1 MQLLDYQQRALSE
14 ISKHSKG
21 KVLMPTGGGKTVVMM
36 QDAKNRIA
44 ASDVPLTIVVVAPR
58 ILLANQLSDEF
69 EQYLKSEEICIA
81 HVHSGETHHFSSTQ
95 SHKIAA
101 HNAVA
106 KALHQHHLIFTTY
119 HSLERVNESG
129 IVIDV
134 AYFDEAHNSTKPMN
148 SVGVARTSESSN
160 AAYFF
165 TATPKIAMSNS
176 TVYGSNI
183 VSISA
188 KELVSVGTILSP
200 QVETYE
206 FDEVRTKENAAF
218 VDAENI
224 LGILNNM
231 NETAPKVLVAAP
243 STKVI
248 WDALSHTS
256 LLQSLIDMDYVVMH
270 ITSKHGAYI
279 NRKKVTREK
288 FFEQLTLLGKDSTQ
302 KMIVFHVSILAEGI
316 DCPGLTH
323 CIMLRNLP
331 IIEMIQTVGRVIR
344 IHKDDRDAIREGKIV
359 PGQFEFYRKSFGKIV
374 VPVSDG
380 YGKQI
385 QKRLQ
390 TVIDVVFDKGEF
402 FDI

>member
-1 MQLLDYQQRALSE
+1 MQLLDYQQRALNE

-21 KVLMPTGGGKTVVMM
+21 KVLIPTGGGKTVVMM
-36 QDAKNRIA
+36 QDAKNRID
-44 ASDVPLTIVVVAPR
+44 ASNVPLTIVIVAPR
-58 ILLANQLSDEF
+58 ILLANQLSNEF

-106 KALHQHHLIFTTY
+106 KALQQHHLIFTTY

-129 IVIDV
+129 IMIDV

-224 LGILNNM
+224 LGILNNL
-231 NETAPKVLVAAP
+231 NETVPKVLVAAP

-248 WDALSHTS
+248 WGALSHTS
-256 LLQSLIDMDYVVMH
+256 LLQSLIDMNYVIMH

-374 VPVSDG
+374 VPVSDD

>member
-21 KVLMPTGGGKTVVMM
+21 KVLIPTGGGKTVVMM

-106 KALHQHHLIFTTY
+106 KALQQHHLIFTTY

-176 TVYGSNI
+176 SVYGSNI
-183 VSISA
+183 ISISA
-188 KELVSVGTILSP
+188 KELIGAGTILSP

-206 FDEVRTKENAAF
+206 FDEVRTKENAAI

-224 LGILNNM
+224 LGILSDM

-256 LLQSLIDMDYVVMH
+256 LLQSLIDMDYVIMH

-302 KMIVFHVSILAEGI
+302 KMIVFHYSILSEGI
-316 DCPGLTH
+316 NVPGLTH

-331 IIEMIQTVGRVIR
+331 TIEMLQTIGRVIR
-344 IHKDDRDAIREGKIV
+344 VSQEDRSAIQNKQLQ
-359 PGQFEFYRKSFGKIV
+359 PGQFEFYKKPYGKIII
-374 VPVSDG
+374 PVSNG
-380 YGKQI
+380 YGDQI
-385 QKRLQ
+385 AKKIQILVN
-390 TVIDVVFDKGEF
+390 TVFVQGETVTT
-402 FDI
+402 

>member
-21 KVLMPTGGGKTVVMM
+21 KVLIPTGGGKTVVMM

-188 KELVSVGTILSP
+188 KELIGAGTILSP

-256 LLQSLIDMDYVVMH
+256 LLQSLIDMNYVVMH

>member
-21 KVLMPTGGGKTVVMM
+21 KVLIPTGGGKTVVMM

-106 KALHQHHLIFTTY
+106 KALQQHHLIFTTY

-176 TVYGSNI
+176 SVYGSNI
-183 VSISA
+183 ISISA
-188 KELVSVGTILSP
+188 KELIGAGTILSP

-256 LLQSLIDMDYVVMH
+256 LLQSLIDMDYVIMH

-331 IIEMIQTVGRVIR
+331 TIEMIQTVGRVIR